1 MPIKTK
7 SRQPPVFVLTN
18 RLHTSGF
25 YPILASIMTSKTN
38 LIDKIFIVVLGV
50 ALLIPMSHINTD
62 EKSATENRMLAAR
75 PKLFIPELN
84 NKFGIEYDAW
94 FSDRFFGRNQLIKL
108 YSRQAGAT
116 GNVQVLVEN
125 DNWLFYKLGD
135 SMRNFANID
144 KFTDEQLYQIQNY
157 LTDINN
163 WCKKHNKKF
172 VFFIAPDKNKI
183 YGEYITK
190 VAKKYPDTESRSQQ
204 LVNWLR
210 KNSDVPVVYPYDE
223 LHANKNIGLLYFKN
237 DTHWNKLGAYIGYK
251 TIMRALNITPIAY
264 KNLVETKYPNGD
276 LTNMNTAL
284 PPDNAT
290 IYNVPD
296 IVETCPFAT
305 RDDTHCENKHP
316 AINASVFTYRDS
328 FSIALG
334 PYYTNTFKSV
344 DSRWRADVRLVDLE
358 YIKNNNID
366 IVIFEIVER
375 NLSGLPYQKFPK
387 D

>member
-7 SRQPPVFVLTN
+7 SRQPPVFVFIN

-38 LIDKIFIVVLGV
+38 LIDKIFIAVLGV

-75 PKLFIPELN
+75 PKLFTPELN

-108 YSRQAGAT
+108 YNRQAGAT

-290 IYNVPD
+290 IYNVQD

-316 AINASVFTYRDS
+316 AINASIFTYRDS